1 MKKLM
6 TIAAAVMMAVMAQAA
21 TLTWGVTGSLY
32 ATQGTQNDGG
42 GWASAGTLVMLVYNG
57 NSTPFGGIAYN
68 SSTAS
73 WELGGSGQLVSSY
86 TTTGTDYDNGKF
98 SQTLSGVNQT
108 YLGNSF
114 GSWEAMNTM
123 SFSVVAISGAYYG
136 VGSPTTTGFSTAF
149 GNDSLGFASINGI
162 LDAGNALYT
171 VVPEPT
177 SFALLA
183 LGAAAIG
190 LRRRIRKA

>member
-1 MKKLM
+1 MKKMM

-21 TLTWGVTGSLY
+21 TLTWGVSGELH
-32 ATQGTQNDGG
+32 ATQGTQNDGA
-42 GWASAGTLVMLVYNG
+42 GWANVGTLVMLIYNG

-73 WELGGSGQLVSSY
+73 WELGGSGQLVTSF
-86 TTTGTDYDNGKF
+86 TTTGGDYG
-98 SQTLSGVNQT
+98 SGNASRTITGIDQT

-114 GSWEAMNTM
+114 GTWEAMNTM

-136 VGSPTTTGFSTAF
+136 VGSPVTAGFSTLS
-149 GNDSLGFASINGI
+149 GSGSSGFAQLAS
-162 LDAGNALYT
+162 LDAGSGLYT

>member
-21 TLTWGVTGSLY
+21 TLTWGVSGALL
-32 ATQGTQNDGG
+32 ATQGTQNDGD
-42 GWASAGTLVMLVYNG
+42 GWANVGTLVMLIYNG

-73 WELGGSGQLVSSY
+73 WELGGSGQMVTSF
-86 TTTGTDYDNGKF
+86 TTTSGDYVSGTASRTITGID
-98 SQTLSGVNQT
+98 QT

-114 GSWEAMNTM
+114 GTWEAMNTM

-136 VGSPTTTGFSTAF
+136 VVSPVTAGFSTGF
-149 GNDSLGFASINGI
+149 GAASTGGALLASLN
-162 LDAGNALYT
+162 AGSGLYT